1 MIERVLSLNNSVS
14 NHVTHHIAHHD
25 IARAFGRVAN
35 VSVASLLLLASL
47 SVQAAPTVTNADPAA
62 GTATLAPNAVL
73 APNTVNQLTLP
84 NTASNTVST
93 IAANPTASAQPAINI
108 NDTLDTLAAQLQPS
122 NKALSEANQEL
133 LSRNAQLQR
142 QVNDLQTQVNVLV
155 YESKGQLFLYGAF
168 TVLISLLV
176 GIFISWLVFVR
187 RERW

>member
-1 MIERVLSLNNSVS
+1 MNTLSSLSENRRYKCSIASV
-14 NHVTHHIAHHD
+14 I
-25 IARAFGRVAN
+25 
-35 VSVASLLLLASL
+35 LLSAM
-47 SVQAAPTVTNADPAA
+47 SVQAAPTVTATEPSATTSVGNPVITNQTSAKPADS
-62 GTATLAPNAVL
+62 T
-73 APNTVNQLTLP
+73 QSTLP
-84 NTASNTVST
+84 LSLAAASTAAAAPST
-93 IAANPTASAQPAINI
+93 SAEN
-108 NDTLDTLAAQLQPS
+108 TLAAQLRPS

-142 QVNDLQTQVNVLV
+142 QVNDLQTQTNVLV

>member
-1 MIERVLSLNNSVS
+1 MIEQLLLNSS
-14 NHVTHHIAHHD
+14 ATNHVAYHG

-35 VSVASLLLLASL
+35 VSVASLLMLASL
-47 SVQAAPTVTNADPAA
+47 SLQAAPTITDADPAA
-62 GTATLAPNAVL
+62 GTATLTPNAVL
-73 APNTVNQLTLP
+73 APNNVGQITSP
-84 NTASNTVST
+84 NTVATT
-93 IAANPTASAQPAINI
+93 APNPTAIAKPATNI
-108 NDTLDTLAAQLQPS
+108 SDTLAAQLQPS
-122 NKALSEANQEL
+122 NKALSAANQEL

-168 TVLISLLV
+168 TVLMSLLV

>member
-14 NHVTHHIAHHD
+14 NHVTHHVAHHD
-25 IARAFGRVAN
+25 IARVFGRVAN

-73 APNTVNQLTLP
+73 APNNVSQLALP

-108 NDTLDTLAAQLQPS
+108 NDTLAAQLQPS